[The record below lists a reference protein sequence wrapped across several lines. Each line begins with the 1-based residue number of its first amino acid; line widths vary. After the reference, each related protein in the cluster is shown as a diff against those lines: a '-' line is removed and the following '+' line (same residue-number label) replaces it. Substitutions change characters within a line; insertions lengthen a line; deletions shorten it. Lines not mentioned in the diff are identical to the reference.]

1 MSNRAFRGYLS
12 ILLFLLPFLAI
23 SPAAAA
29 PVIGGPMVPLRLG
42 STSTT
47 SLNWAGYVITAGDG
61 SVNSVTGSFVV
72 PSVTGTS
79 GTTYV
84 ALWVGIDGYN
94 DRTVEQTG
102 IMIEDNGGALSYY
115 VWYEYYPK
123 SPVYAPSSDTVSPGE
138 TVEASVTYSHGE
150 FDTTI
155 EAIVNNEV
163 QWTFSSGP
171 TKVNGANDDS
181 AEFIVER
188 PSTLTGPT
196 SLADFG
202 TAEFGQYYTG
212 ISGTCTAVINGQT
225 YTLATAAGST
235 SASPALLLGPG
246 QGHVYG
252 KHVSSSSSVG
262 LVSITMVDSAGT
274 TLAAPNPYLSDGT
287 SFTVTYYN
295 SN

>member
-1 MSNRAFRGYLS
+1 MSNDALGGYLA
-12 ILLFLLPFLAI
+12 ILLFLLPFLAF

-29 PVIGGPMVPLRLG
+29 PAMGGPMVPLRLG
-42 STSTT
+42 STNTA

-72 PSVTGTS
+72 PTVTGSS

-94 DRTVEQTG
+94 DNTVEQTG
-102 IMIEDNGGALSYY
+102 IMIEDSGGALSYY

-138 TVEASVTYSHGE
+138 TIEASVTYSKGE

-155 EAIVNNEV
+155 EAIVNGAV

-171 TKVNGANDDS
+171 TKVGGANDDS

-188 PSTLTGPT
+188 PATSTGLT

-202 TAEFGQYYTG
+202 TAYFGQDYTG

-225 YTLATAAGST
+225 YTLATAAGSA

-246 QGHVYG
+246 QGHVNG

-262 LVSITMVDSAGT
+262 LVSITMADSGT
-274 TLAAPNPYLSDGT
+274 TLAAPNPYSSDGT